1 MFKCKFCN
9 ASIVVR
15 PILSGLEWPV
25 CELWVCLAI
34 IIGFASLLWVREY
47 RRLHTQSERCRL
59 VSQSTSTTTQWRWIQ
74 AGIWNDMERC
84 EHISSH
90 FDLMRIFSFGKL
102 VRFSSIFFFQ
112 LFINVHLSRWPG
124 YVCACVSVECVWL
137 RVLDQW
143 NAITKAKQNASM
155 CRNAQCA
162 LHTFIMILVVT
173 RLAAGQPMPIA
184 RAHANEREMAR
195 RRRRTAT
202 FSCTCNLCTCDCY
215 HSKRMKWNENRQR
228 SIHTRPAKYRAK
240 MDFIRKHVAHRTPT
254 KR

>member
-1 MFKCKFCN
+1 MRLLWF
-9 ASIVVR
+9 VR
-15 PILSGLEWPV
+15 F
-25 CELWVCLAI
+25 CLAWS
-34 IIGFASLLWVREY
+34 GQCVSCECVWLSLSALHRYYECANTGVCTLKVSAADWWVNRPRQRRNEDGY
-47 RRLHTQSERCRL
+47 RRAFEM
-59 VSQSTSTTTQWRWIQ
+59 
-74 AGIWNDMERC
+74 IWNGASTF
-84 EHISSH
+84 SSH